1 MKAIVQNAYG
11 NPDVL
16 ELKEVDKPEVKENDV
31 LVRVVAASINA
42 GDIFSVKG
50 SPWLARLAN
59 K

>member
-31 LVRVVAASINA
+31 LVRVVAAT
-42 GDIFSVKG
+42 
-50 SPWLARLAN
+50 
-59 K
+59 